1 MDRKT
6 EFKKKR
12 NTKMIL
18 MFVVPGIA
26 FVVGSYLAFDFLF
39 STCRGGLIYTATG
52 ISLYSFYFFLFTRLR
67 KTLLKYFYYAFIL
80 ASMLFFSFSPTI
92 NYSRYAEE
100 VRENPDVEKG
110 WQLNFPYVGNKY
122 LHLL

>member
-1 MDRKT
+1 MDKTT

-39 STCRGGLIYTATG
+39 STCRGGLIYTAAG
-52 ISLYSFYFFLFTRLR
+52 ISLFSFYFFLFTRLR
-67 KTLLKYFYYAFIL
+67 KTLLKYFYYVFIL
-80 ASMLFFSFSPTI
+80 ATILSFLLFF
-92 NYSRYAEE
+92 YDE
-100 VRENPDVEKG
+100 VLQVCRG
-110 WQLNFPYVGNKY
+110 S
-122 LHLL
+122 